1 MDPISILYLEDSPID
16 LEFSLSLLTK
26 GGIEHSVTHV
36 ETEGDYERHLREG
49 CFDLIL
55 ADYSL
60 PQFDGLA
67 ALEIAQRLCPETPF
81 LFVSGVIGEEVAI
94 DSLQRGATD
103 FVLKQRPQRLSAA
116 VRRAMAEAAEKRA
129 RRDAEQER
137 ALLLEKEKA
146 RSEELARVN
155 QRLEQFAYAASHDL
169 QEPVRM
175 IKVYS
180 QLLARRYHENLD
192 DEGRQYVSFIETGAT
207 RMDNLVHDLL
217 SYSRVSHMDA
227 ETMKDVAL
235 ADVLRDLVLPLFQP
249 ALAESGARVEIDGE
263 LPVVHADPER
273 VSQVFQNLISNSL
286 KYRRDV
292 APEIRIAATRKPDG
306 SYWQIAVSDNGIG
319 FEKEYG
325 ERIFGLFKR
334 LHSGDRPGTG
344 VGLALAKQIVEKH
357 GGQIWAESV
366 PGQGSTFYFT
376 LPSVSR
382 SLS

>member
-1 MDPISILYLEDSPID
+1 MAPISILYLEDSPID
-16 LEFSLSLLTK
+16 LQLSLSLLTK
-26 GGIEHSVTHV
+26 SGIEFSVRHV
-36 ETEGDYERHLREG
+36 ETEADYEGAIHNE

-67 ALEIAQRLCPETPF
+67 ALRIAQALCPQTPF
-81 LFVSGVIGEEVAI
+81 IFVSGVIGEEVAI

-103 FVLKQRPQRLSAA
+103 FVLKQRPQRLAA
-116 VRRAMAEAAEKRA
+116 SVRRALAEAAEKQA
-129 RRDAEQER
+129 RRTAEEER

-180 QLLARRYHENLD
+180 QLLARRYHDNLD
-192 DEGRQYVSFIETGAT
+192 EAGRQYVSFIEAGAT
-207 RMDNLVHDLL
+207 RMDNLVQDLL
-217 SYSRVSHMDA
+217 SYSRVTHMDGDA
-227 ETMKDVAL
+227 MRSVGLGEILHNIVIPLFRPAL
-235 ADVLRDLVLPLFQP
+235 ADHG
-249 ALAESGARVEIDGE
+249 AEVQVDGA
-263 LPVVHADPER
+263 LPVVHGDAER
-273 VSQVFQNLISNSL
+273 LAQVFQNLISNSL
-286 KYRRDV
+286 KYRRDE
-292 APEIRIAATRKPDG
+292 APPRIRISAARRDG
-306 SYWQIAVSDNGIG
+306 DWLVAVRDNGIG

-334 LHSGDRPGTG
+334 LHNGELPGTG

-357 GGQIWAESV
+357 GGRIWAEST
-366 PGQGSTFYFT
+366 PGEGSTFYFT
-376 LPSVSR
+376 LPVVAAPGD
-382 SLS
+382 

>member
-1 MDPISILYLEDSPID
+1 MAPISILYLEDSPID
-16 LEFSLSLLTK
+16 LQLSLSLLTK
-26 GGIEHSVTHV
+26 GGIEFTVRHV
-36 ETEGDYERHLREG
+36 ETEVGYEGELRGG

-67 ALEIAQRLCPETPF
+67 ALDIAQRLCPQTPF
-81 LFVSGVIGEEVAI
+81 IFVSGVIGEEVAI

-103 FVLKQRPQRLSAA
+103 FVLKQRPQRLAAA
-116 VRRAMAEAAEKRA
+116 VRRALAEAAEKRA
-129 RRDAEQER
+129 RREAEEER
-137 ALLLEKEKA
+137 ALLLEKEREK
-146 RSEELARVN
+146 SEELARVN

-180 QLLARRYHENLD
+180 QLLAKRYHENLD
-192 DEGRQYVSFIETGAT
+192 EAGRQYVNFIESGAT
-207 RMDNLVHDLL
+207 RMDNLVQDLL
-217 SYSRVSHMDA
+217 SYSRVTHMDGESMRA
-227 ETMKDVAL
+227 VGL
-235 ADVLRDLVLPLFQP
+235 RDVLQNIVIPLFRP
-249 ALAESGARVEIDGE
+249 ALAENGAEIHVDGG
-263 LPVVHADPER
+263 LPTVHGDAER
-273 VSQVFQNLISNSL
+273 LSQVFQNLISNSL

-292 APEIRIAATRKPDG
+292 APRIHISAARQDDDWRIAVR
-306 SYWQIAVSDNGIG
+306 DNGIG

-334 LHSGDRPGTG
+334 LHNGELPGTG

-357 GGQIWAESV
+357 GGRIWAESV

-376 LPSVSR
+376 LPA
-382 SLS
+382 LNPGN